1 MSVWKSRIRSNLMQ
15 IIYIVKIVHP
25 EIQVRVSFIGY
36 DDIGKQDSLQCVN
49 LTSDLMKLLQYINT
63 VQVQPRS
70 WQNETLMLSFDDK
83 VKDLRGA
90 MRLAVNNISWN
101 TEAVRMI
108 MHVADKDCFRE
119 KADREYFANYLSSD
133 FDRLG
138 VHYMAV
144 RINDNNDHFVEEM
157 KRFIR

>member
-1 MSVWKSRIRSNLMQ
+1 MQ

-36 DDIGKQDSLQCVN
+36 DDVGKQDSLQYVN

-108 MHVADKDCFRE
+108 MHVADKDYFGE
-119 KADREYFANYLSSD
+119 KADREYFANYLASD
-133 FDRLG
+133 LDRLG
-138 VHYMAV
+138 IHYMAV
-144 RINDNNDHFVEEM
+144 RINDSNDQFVGEM
-157 KRFIR
+157 RRFIR